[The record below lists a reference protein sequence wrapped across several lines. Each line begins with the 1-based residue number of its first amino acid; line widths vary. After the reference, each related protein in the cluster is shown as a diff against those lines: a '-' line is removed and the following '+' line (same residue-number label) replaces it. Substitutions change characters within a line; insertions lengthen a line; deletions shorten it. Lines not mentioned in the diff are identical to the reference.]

1 MSSIIEGYNYDIF
14 ISYRQKD
21 NKGDRWVSE
30 FVEALKTELE
40 STFKEEISVY
50 FDINPHD
57 GLLETHDVDASL
69 KDKLKCLIFIPIIS
83 QTYCDAKSFAWQ
95 HEFCAFNK
103 LTNEDQFGRNIKLS
117 SGNVTSRILPIKI
130 HDLDPEDKTLLENEL
145 GGVLR
150 SIEFIYKSAGV
161 NRPLRANEDH
171 PQDNFNKTYYRDQIN
186 KVANAV
192 KEIITAVKKHHQ
204 QVGEVP
210 KEVVISK
217 PESSKKLSP
226 KVIIAFFC
234 VLSLIALGYFFFPKI
249 LKPSELILNIARR
262 GNIIKPEMIQSLVI
276 LPFDN
281 FTGDEKLDYFVS
293 GMHSSLITD
302 VGKIG
307 SLTVISETT
316 SNVYKNAHKSLP
328 QIASELKVDAV
339 VEAQVMCLGDSICLQ
354 VRVVKADK
362 KEKQLWIGD
371 YKEERSKI
379 LGLYNRITK
388 QIADEVMVKL
398 SPEEERLLSKSR
410 TVNRQAYDAYLNS
423 KFYWNDLSRE
433 SLFKARDFLASAI
446 EKDPG
451 WAPLYSGLAKVWLG
465 IQQNGFES
473 PSVTSQKVYENLNKA
488 LELDPDL
495 SDSHFISAE
504 MAYLIEWNWEK
515 GEKEFLRA
523 LAINP
528 NDVFS
533 RIFYAQLLSILQRPD
548 EALKQGQLAIKL
560 DPSNPIIQSTYS
572 AVLTSLGDCKGG
584 LTYAE
589 KAVADDPKN
598 YIGNC
603 ALEAAAFQC
612 KDYETTLKAV
622 KYSLPF
628 NVEENT
634 FKEIVKI
641 FHNQGFTAAYKEI
654 THQLESF
661 ASSNPVSPMDMATRY
676 IYANLPDKAMD
687 WLEIGYEIHDP
698 CMPYITTHCFNLDP
712 LFSNPRF
719 LAIVKKMNL
728 PLPKNN
734 GEIFIKNAIKDA

>member
-1 MSSIIEGYNYDIF
+1 L
-14 ISYRQKD
+14 
-21 NKGDRWVSE
+21 
-30 FVEALKTELE
+30 A
-40 STFKEEISVY
+40 
-50 FDINPHD
+50 
-57 GLLETHDVDASL
+57 
-69 KDKLKCLIFIPIIS
+69 
-83 QTYCDAKSFAWQ
+83 
-95 HEFCAFNK
+95 
-103 LTNEDQFGRNIKLS
+103 
-117 SGNVTSRILPIKI
+117 
-130 HDLDPEDKTLLENEL
+130 
-145 GGVLR
+145 
-150 SIEFIYKSAGV
+150 
-161 NRPLRANEDH
+161 
-171 PQDNFNKTYYRDQIN
+171 
-186 KVANAV
+186 
-192 KEIITAVKKHHQ
+192 
-204 QVGEVP
+204 
-210 KEVVISK
+210 
-217 PESSKKLSP
+217 
-226 KVIIAFFC
+226 
-234 VLSLIALGYFFFPKI
+234 LIALGYFFFPKI
-249 LKPSELILNIARR
+249 LKPSELILNIARK
-262 GNIIKPEMIQSLVI
+262 GSILKPGMIKSLVV

-281 FTGDEKLDYFVS
+281 YTGEEKLDYFVS

-302 VGKIG
+302 IGKIG
-307 SLTVISETT
+307 SLVVISETT
-316 SNVYKNAHKSLP
+316 SKLYKNAHKSLP

-410 TVNRQAYDAYLNS
+410 TVDRQVYDAYLNS
-423 KFYWNDLSRE
+423 KSYWGDFSRD
-433 SLFKARDFLASAI
+433 SLNKALKFLNNAI

-451 WAPLYSGLAKVWLG
+451 WAPLYSGLANVWLG

-473 PSVTSQKVYENLNKA
+473 PLVTSQKVYENLNKA

-533 RIFYAQLLSILQRPD
+533 RIVYAQLLSILQRPD

-560 DPSNPIIQSTYS
+560 DPSNPIIQSLYS
-572 AVLTSLGDCKGG
+572 ALLTSLGDCKGG
-584 LTYAE
+584 VTYAV
-589 KAVADDPKN
+589 KVVADDPKN
-598 YIGNC
+598 YLGNS

-622 KYSLPF
+622 KYSLPI
-628 NVEENT
+628 NIEENV
-634 FKEIVKI
+634 FKEIEKI
-641 FHNQGFTAAYKEI
+641 FYKQGFAAAFKEI
-654 THQLESF
+654 MPRMESF
-661 ASSNPVSPMDMATRY
+661 ASSNPVGVMDMAMRY
-676 IYANLPDKAMD
+676 IYTNLPDKALD
-687 WLEIGYEIHDP
+687 WLEKGYEIHDP
-698 CMPYITTHCFNLDP
+698 TMPYIATRCFNLDP
-712 LFSNPRF
+712 LFTNPRF

-734 GEIFIKNAIKDA
+734 

>member
-1 MSSIIEGYNYDIF
+1 MSSIIEGYSYDIF

-21 NKGDRWVSE
+21 NKHDGWVTE
-30 FVEALKTELE
+30 FLNNLKGELE

-69 KDKLKCLIFIPIIS
+69 KDKLKCLVFIPIIS
-83 QTYCDAKSFAWQ
+83 QTYCDSKSFAWQ
-95 HEFCAFNK
+95 HEFVAFNK
-103 LTNEDQFGRNIKLS
+103 LAKDDHFGRDIKLT
-117 SGNVTSRILPIKI
+117 SGNVTSRILPVKI
-130 HDLDPEDKTLLENEL
+130 HDLDPDDKILLENEL

-150 SIEFIYKSAGV
+150 SIDFIYKEAGV
-161 NRPLRANEDH
+161 NRPLKPNDDAKENL
-171 PQDNFNKTYYRDQIN
+171 NKTHYINQVN

-192 KEIITAVKKHHQ
+192 KEIIIALKKYDQ
-204 QVGEVP
+204 QVGEVT
-210 KEVVISK
+210 KEVFKSISVPRK
-217 PESSKKLSP
+217 DNQIKIIIAT
-226 KVIIAFFC
+226 VIILA
-234 VLSLIALGYFFFPKI
+234 LIALGYFFFPKI

-262 GNIIKPEMIQSLVI
+262 GNIIKPGMVQSLVI

-281 FTGDEKLDYFVS
+281 YTGDEKLDYFVS
-293 GMHSSLITD
+293 GMHSSLIAD
-302 VGKIG
+302 IGKIG

-423 KFYWNDLSRE
+423 KFYWNDFSRE

-451 WAPLYSGLAKVWLG
+451 WAPLYTGLAKVWMG

-548 EALKQGQLAIKL
+548 EALKQGQLAINL

-572 AVLTSLGDCKGG
+572 ALLTSLGDCKGG
-584 LTYAE
+584 VTYAE

-598 YIGNC
+598 YLGNN
-603 ALEAAAFQC
+603 ALEPAAFQC

-628 NVEENT
+628 NIEENA
-634 FKEIVKI
+634 FKEIEKI
-641 FHNQGFTAAYKEI
+641 FHKQGFTAAYKEI

-687 WLEIGYEIHDP
+687 WLEKGYEIHDP
-698 CMPYITTHCFNLDP
+698 NMPYIATHCYNLDP

-719 LAIVKKMNL
+719 IDIVKKMNL
-728 PLPKNN
+728 PLPNN
-734 GEIFIKNAIKDA
+734 

>member
-1 MSSIIEGYNYDIF
+1 
-14 ISYRQKD
+14 
-21 NKGDRWVSE
+21 
-30 FVEALKTELE
+30 
-40 STFKEEISVY
+40 
-50 FDINPHD
+50 
-57 GLLETHDVDASL
+57 LETHDVGASL
-69 KDKLKCLIFIPIIS
+69 KDKLNCFIFIPIIS
-83 QTYCDAKSFAWQ
+83 QTYCDSKSFAWQ
-95 HEFCAFNK
+95 QEFVEFNK
-103 LTNEDQFGRNIKLS
+103 LAKEDKFGREIKLS

-130 HDLDPEDKTLLENEL
+130 NDLDPEDKTLLENEL

-171 PQDNFNKTYYRDQIN
+171 PQDNLNKTYYRDQIN

-192 KEIITAVKKHHQ
+192 KEIITAIKKHNP

-217 PESSKKLSP
+217 QEPPKKLNQ
-226 KVIIAFFC
+226 KVIVASFC

-249 LKPSELILNIARR
+249 LKPSELILNIAPR
-262 GNIIKPEMIQSLVI
+262 GNILKPGMIQSLVV

-281 FTGDEKLDYFVS
+281 YTGDEKLDYFVS
-293 GMHSSLITD
+293 GMHSSLIAN

-307 SLTVISETT
+307 SLRVISETT
-316 SNVYKNAHKSLP
+316 SNLYKNAHKSLP
-328 QIASELKVDAV
+328 QIASDLNVDAV

-354 VRVVKADK
+354 VRVVKADQ
-362 KEKQLWIGD
+362 KEKQLWAGD
-371 YKEERSKI
+371 YKEDKRKI
-379 LGLYNRITK
+379 LNLYNRITK

-398 SPEEERLLSKSR
+398 SQEEERLLSKSR
-410 TVNRQAYDAYLNS
+410 TVDRQVYEAYLNGKS
-423 KFYWNDLSRE
+423 YSGDFSRE
-433 SLFKARDFLASAI
+433 SLFKARDYLTSAI

-451 WAPLYSGLAKVWLG
+451 WAPLYSGLANVWMG
-465 IQQNGFES
+465 IQQGGFES
-473 PSVTSQKVYENLNKA
+473 PLVTSQKVYENLNKA

-495 SDSHFISAE
+495 SDSHYISGM
-504 MAYLIEWNWEK
+504 MAYLIEWNWGK
-515 GEKEFLRA
+515 GEKELLRA

-560 DPSNPIIQSTYS
+560 DPSNLIVQSLYS
-572 AVLTSLGDCKGG
+572 ALLTSLGDCKGG
-584 LTYAE
+584 VTYAE
-589 KAVADDPKN
+589 KVVAADPKN
-598 YIGNC
+598 YIGNS

-628 NVEENT
+628 NIEENT

-661 ASSNPVSPMDMATRY
+661 ASSNPVSPMDMAPRY
-676 IYANLPDKAMD
+676 IYANLPDKALD
-687 WLEIGYEIHDP
+687 WLEKGCEIHDP
-698 CMPYITTHCFNLDP
+698 SMPYIATRCYNLDP
-712 LFSNPRF
+712 LFTNPRF

-734 GEIFIKNAIKDA
+734 

>member
-1 MSSIIEGYNYDIF
+1 MSSIIEGYDYDIF

-21 NKGDRWVSE
+21 NKYDGWVTE
-30 FVEALKTELE
+30 FVENLKKELE
-40 STFKEEISVY
+40 ATFKEEITVY

-57 GLLETHDVDASL
+57 GLLETHDVGASL
-69 KDKLKCLIFIPIIS
+69 KDKLNCFIFIPIIS
-83 QTYCDAKSFAWQ
+83 QTYCDSKSFAWQ
-95 HEFCAFNK
+95 QEFVEFNK
-103 LTNEDQFGRNIKLS
+103 LAKEDKFGREIKLS

-130 HDLDPEDKTLLENEL
+130 NDLDPEDKTLLENEL

-161 NRPLRANEDH
+161 NRPLRAIEDH
-171 PQDNFNKTYYRDQIN
+171 PQDNLNKTYYRDQIN

-192 KEIITAVKKHHQ
+192 KEIITAIKKHNQ

-217 PESSKKLSP
+217 LEPPKKLNP
-226 KVIIAFFC
+226 KVIIASFC

-249 LKPSELILNIARR
+249 LKPSELILNITRK
-262 GNIIKPEMIQSLVI
+262 GNILKPGMIQSLVV

-281 FTGDEKLDYFVS
+281 YTGDEKLDYFVS
-293 GMHSSLITD
+293 GMHSSLIAD

-307 SLTVISETT
+307 SLRVISETT
-316 SNVYKNAHKSLP
+316 SKLYKNANKSLP

-410 TVNRQAYDAYLNS
+410 IVDRQVYDAYLNS
-423 KFYWNDLSRE
+423 KSYWGDFSRD
-433 SLFKARDFLASAI
+433 SLNKALKFLNNAI

-451 WAPLYSGLAKVWLG
+451 WAPLYDGLANVWMG

-515 GEKEFLRA
+515 GEREFLKA

-572 AVLTSLGDCKGG
+572 GLLTSLGDCKGG
-584 LTYAE
+584 VTYAE

-598 YIGNC
+598 YIGNS

-612 KDYETTLKAV
+612 KDYEKVIRAV
-622 KYSLPF
+622 KYSLPI
-628 NVEENT
+628 NIEENT
-634 FKEIVKI
+634 FKEIEKI
-641 FHNQGFTAAYKEI
+641 FHKQGFAAAFKEI
-654 THQLESF
+654 MPRMESF
-661 ASSNPVSPMDMATRY
+661 ASSNPVGVMDMAMRY
-676 IYANLPDKAMD
+676 IYTNLPDKALD
-687 WLEIGYEIHDP
+687 WLEKGYEIHDP
-698 CMPYITTHCFNLDP
+698 TMPYIATRCFNLDP
-712 LFSNPRF
+712 LFTNPRF
-719 LAIVKKMNL
+719 FAIVKKMNL

-734 GEIFIKNAIKDA
+734 